1 MFYKVELCFLQAKG
15 VLALTLATCSL
26 TSSTPGKSIDCS
38 YEWADVTSYHIHH
51 ILHILGK
58 SQVQKKREARDA
70 RLTVMVGAM
79 VGPHH
84 HFLSFVDTI
93 RLWPF
98 QSIWADKLTYDTYFI
113 RMIIVST
120 DQLFHGHLDSLCNR
134 FNLRDCRYCL
144 HCNFIVSNIHRTSVK
159 GF

>member
-98 QSIWADKLTYDTYFI
+98 QSIWADKLAYDTYFI
-113 RMIIVST
+113 RMIGCDNYCFNRSALSWSFGLLMQSFQSARLQV
-120 DQLFHGHLDSLCNR
+120 LASLQ
-134 FNLRDCRYCL
+134 FCRIKY
-144 HCNFIVSNIHRTSVK
+144 SSY
-159 GF
+159 